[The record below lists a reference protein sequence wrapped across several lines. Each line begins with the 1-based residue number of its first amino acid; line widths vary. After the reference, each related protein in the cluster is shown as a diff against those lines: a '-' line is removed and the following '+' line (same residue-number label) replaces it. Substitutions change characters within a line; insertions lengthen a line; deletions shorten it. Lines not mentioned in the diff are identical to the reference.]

1 MTLLVIV
8 MDEEDNATSGSGL
21 ASNKKTRGPTFC
33 KKLKKRLGKCTI
45 NFDEYG
51 QPCGD
56 MLRDF
61 TIYLGSVVR
70 FQVDINLE
78 SWDAV
83 TQGLKD
89 VIWNDIKVVLLI
101 VMSSSGIFFP

>member
-1 MTLLVIV
+1 MKQIIG
-8 MDEEDNATSGSGL
+8 MDEENGTTGSNS
-21 ASNKKTRGPTFC
+21 ASIKKTRGPTIC
-33 KKLKKRLGKCTI
+33 KKLKKRIANQKVECTI

-56 MLRDF
+56 MLKDF

-78 SWDAV
+78 SWDSV
-83 TQGLKD
+83 NQGLKD
-89 VIWNDIKVVLLI
+89 VIWDDIKVC
-101 VMSSSGIFFP
+101 